1 MKNTNEFKLI
11 QGVFTPDEGKEIVM
25 NAFIQK
31 INFHQNKNFSSM
43 ERFGNEDVSSIK
55 RIPELKI
62 SINKLSEL
70 IKIAKQNN
78 QMLEITSEIIIK
90 LY

>member
-1 MKNTNEFKLI
+1 MENTNEFKLI

-31 INFHQNKNFSSM
+31 INFHQNKNFSSI
-43 ERFGNEDVSSIK
+43 ERFGSEDVNAIK

-62 SINKLSEL
+62 SMDTFLEL
-70 IKIAKQNN
+70 IETAKQSN
-78 QMLEITSEIIIK
+78 QMLEITSDVIIK